1 MFDQILSDKYCVQ
14 ITRRK
19 KLTFFLF
26 QRGTYRSAEFY
37 VDKRK
42 GLVYFC
48 PYPMLYELIVL
59 FYTVTTKYY
68 AMHHLFFIS
77 LKEV

>member
-1 MFDQILSDKYCVQ
+1 MFHRQ
-14 ITRRK
+14 
-19 KLTFFLF
+19 
-26 QRGTYRSAEFY
+26 
-37 VDKRK
+37 RK

-48 PYPMLYELIVL
+48 LYLMFYDLTVL